1 MSSQDKKNNKLKF
14 YQISIKRADGKKE
27 TFELECDS
35 RKTAEYEGLRRGTQI
50 ISIKEKS
57 NFELIQVGMTPE
69 ERNTFLYTLATLS
82 SAISM
87 NEALFLMQQNFSG
100 NIKKVCSKLS
110 RLIAFHEP
118 QDAIEIIG
126 PPHFP
131 TSVIAMIKAGA
142 SAGSLTDALREAAD
156 FEQEMIAI
164 KKESGKGM
172 VQAIVSFIL
181 AVIVVFGVMFGVV
194 PWMETAP
201 MFKAMKVDITWLHP
215 FGYSTLWSMMFFFVL
230 FMFFA
235 LLGTL
240 GRVISPNFSDDLILK
255 IPMYRDLVLSK
266 NNFVT
271 IYQLS
276 RLIDKGI
283 PLKVSLVKTTE
294 NTGKGRLRSDLEGA
308 IERLNK
314 GTEWSEALTT
324 FSPMDKA
331 ALRASTDAK
340 KISRTLRDLSIQ
352 YKNTYKLVVER
363 VATTLFFIGF
373 LYLGVAALLLFAY
386 TTIPV
391 LDGLANGMNP

>member
-1 MSSQDKKNNKLKF
+1 MNKDNKKMKF
-14 YQISIKRADGKKE
+14 YQITIKRTDGKKE

-35 RKTAEYEGLRRGTQI
+35 KKTAEYEGLRRGVQI
-50 ISIKEKS
+50 VNIKEKS
-57 NFELIQVGMTPE
+57 SFEFVQIGMTPE

-87 NEALFLMQQNFSG
+87 NEALFLMQQNFGG
-100 NIKKVCSKLS
+100 NIKKVCAKLS
-110 RLIAFHEP
+110 RLLSFHEP

-156 FEQEMIAI
+156 FEQEMISI
-164 KKESGKGM
+164 KKESAKGM
-172 VQAIVSFIL
+172 TQAVASFIL

-215 FGYSTLWSMMFFFVL
+215 FGYSTLWSMAFFFTL
-230 FMFFA
+230 FMFFT

-240 GRVISPNFSDDLILK
+240 GRLISPTFADNLILK
-255 IPMYRDLVLSK
+255 IPLYRDLVLSK
-266 NNFVT
+266 NNFIT

-276 RLIDKGI
+276 RLIEKGI
-283 PLKVSLVKTTE
+283 PLKVSLSKTTE
-294 NTGKGRLRSDLEGA
+294 NTGKGRLRSDLEDA

-314 GTEWSEALTT
+314 GTEWSDALST

-340 KISRTLRDLSIQ
+340 KISRTLRDLFYSI
-352 YKNTYKLVVER
+352 
-363 VATTLFFIGF
+363 
-373 LYLGVAALLLFAY
+373 
-386 TTIPV
+386 
-391 LDGLANGMNP
+391 